1 MASNEKIQKCFI
13 KNALTSLNIL
23 RMHIMST
30 KLGLGVNT
38 SSDKDSIKMIHNYE
52 VEKKVKHVRKK
63 LTYLKGHLLTSN
75 EFNRCGTSHAG

>member
-52 VEKKVKHVRKK
+52 VEK
-63 LTYLKGHLLTSN
+63 
-75 EFNRCGTSHAG
+75 